1 MTDEDCALKQLVPPV
16 SLQEPTAMK
25 YSCDDITREVGQT
38 HGHLK
43 NRMSAILSTSLSL
56 NVF

>member
-43 NRMSAILSTSLSL
+43 NRMSAILSTS
-56 NVF
+56 VI